1 MISKEEVLENSNDKD
16 FVLKAIEETPTLIEF
31 ASDELRDD
39 KEVMLEAIKKAH
51 IEIKKMCKF
60 ISDIKTEIGK
70 PKFEYQSFSVTPEFY
85 KAVCENFE
93 KAIILQTIKKYN

>member
-39 KEVMLEAIKKAH
+39 NRSNKKKWRS
-51 IEIKKMCKF
+51 IGICK
-60 ISDIKTEIGK
+60 
-70 PKFEYQSFSVTPEFY
+70 
-85 KAVCENFE
+85 
-93 KAIILQTIKKYN
+93 